1 MPPNN
6 PRSVYWSG
14 RVVYTKVKE
23 TSPAKTTVLT
33 SAISLMSYPASFTT
47 DTKSLAALL
56 ATARKRLL
64 QLHFDTR
71 VGHIGGNLS
80 ALDILMVLHHCVKQK
95 DDVFILSKGHAAG
108 ALYVTLWSLGVLTE
122 DDLRQFHGERTRMS
136 AHPAPCWIDEIPFAT
151 GSLGHGLP
159 LAVGI
164 AMGKS
169 LRNQPGRVF
178 CLLSDGELQE
188 GSTWESLI
196 FVKQRQLAPLTVV
209 IDVNGLQG
217 FGSTKEVSGLE
228 LTVSK
233 FREFGLAAREI
244 DGHDLDAIL
253 DAMATPSP
261 APQVI
266 LARTHKGHGV
276 SFMEDRM
283 EWHYLPL
290 TEELYRQAL
299 QDLDALHVAQESRLD
314 KIEQP

>member
-1 MPPNN
+1 MCSHSFMSHP
-6 PRSVYWSG
+6 
-14 RVVYTKVKE
+14 
-23 TSPAKTTVLT
+23 TSL
-33 SAISLMSYPASFTT
+33 TT
-47 DTKSLAALL
+47 DTKKLSTLL
-56 ATARKRLL
+56 ATARRRLL
-64 QLHFDTR
+64 RMHFESG

-95 DDVFILSKGHAAG
+95 DDVFVLSKGHAAG

-122 DDLRQFHGERTRMS
+122 DDLLQFHGERTRMS
-136 AHPAPCWIDEIPFAT
+136 AHPAPGWIEEIPFAT

-164 AMGKS
+164 ALGKL

-196 FVKQRQLAPLTVV
+196 FIKQRQLAPLTIV

-244 DGHDLDAIL
+244 DGHDLDTIL
-253 DAMATPSP
+253 DAIGTPSP
-261 APQVI
+261 SPQII
-266 LARTHKGHGV
+266 LAHTRKGHGI
-276 SFMEDRM
+276 SFMQNRM

-290 TEELYRQAL
+290 NEELYRRAL
-299 QDLDALHVAQESRLD
+299 QDLESLQVLDANKSLVNKTEH
-314 KIEQP
+314 P

>member
-1 MPPNN
+1 
-6 PRSVYWSG
+6 
-14 RVVYTKVKE
+14 
-23 TSPAKTTVLT
+23 
-33 SAISLMSYPASFTT
+33 
-47 DTKSLAALL
+47 
-56 ATARKRLL
+56 
-64 QLHFDTR
+64 
-71 VGHIGGNLS
+71 
-80 ALDILMVLHHCVKQK
+80 MVLHHCVKQK
-95 DDVFILSKGHAAG
+95 DDVFVLSKGHAAG

-122 DDLRQFHGERTRMS
+122 DDLLQFHGERTRMS
-136 AHPAPCWIDEIPFAT
+136 AHPAPGWIEEIPFAT

-164 AMGKS
+164 ALGKL

-196 FVKQRQLAPLTVV
+196 FIKQRQLAPLTIV

-244 DGHDLDAIL
+244 DGHDLDTIL
-253 DAMATPSP
+253 DAIGTPSP
-261 APQVI
+261 SPQII
-266 LARTHKGHGV
+266 LAHTRKGHGI
-276 SFMEDRM
+276 SFMQNRM

-290 TEELYRQAL
+290 NEELYRRAL
-299 QDLDALHVAQESRLD
+299 QDLESLQVLDANKSLVNKTEH
-314 KIEQP
+314 P

>member
-1 MPPNN
+1 MSHP
-6 PRSVYWSG
+6 
-14 RVVYTKVKE
+14 
-23 TSPAKTTVLT
+23 TSL
-33 SAISLMSYPASFTT
+33 TT
-47 DTKSLAALL
+47 DTKKLSTLL
-56 ATARKRLL
+56 ATARRRLL
-64 QLHFDTR
+64 RMHFESG

-95 DDVFILSKGHAAG
+95 DDVFVLSKGHAAG

-122 DDLRQFHGERTRMS
+122 DDLLQFHGERTRMS
-136 AHPAPCWIDEIPFAT
+136 AHPAPGWIEEIPFAT

-164 AMGKS
+164 ALGKL

-196 FVKQRQLAPLTVV
+196 FIKQRQLAPLTIV

-244 DGHDLDAIL
+244 DGHDLDTIL
-253 DAMATPSP
+253 DAIGTPSP
-261 APQVI
+261 SPQII
-266 LARTHKGHGV
+266 LAHTRKGHGI
-276 SFMEDRM
+276 SFMQNRM

-290 TEELYRQAL
+290 NEELYRRAL
-299 QDLDALHVAQESRLD
+299 QDLESLQVLDANKSLVNKTEH
-314 KIEQP
+314 P